1 MKKLSLI
8 LFLILGINSINAECS
23 YSGMF
28 FLPSSKEISLN
39 SMFIIEGY
47 ESSQKTIN
55 SFRNRK
61 IYLKSSSGEL
71 IELKLLH
78 IYKGQFYLT
87 QAIFKPIQK
96 LKPNTTY
103 TLKYSNQTEDEL
115 FEMKRYNSITKK
127 REIVSW
133 KTTTLDSSAP
143 LNPNMKIEF
152 KKTEVHHYGCGPSA
166 NAVFNVKNKSEQEIW
181 YKAEVV
187 EIDTNKKTTY
197 YIKEWENKLEVGHGM
212 CSGAFTFKKK
222 GKYKVRFTPMNID
235 GLPLKTTK
243 WIIFDS
249 PYKDAENPFIF

>member
-1 MKKLSLI
+1 MKKLTLI

-23 YSGMF
+23 YSGMY

-39 SMFIIEGY
+39 SMFIIQGY
-47 ESSQKTIN
+47 ELSQETIE
-55 SFRNRK
+55 SFKNRK
-61 IYLKSSSGEL
+61 VYLVSNSSEL
-71 IELKLLH
+71 IELKLEN
-78 IYKGQFYLT
+78 IYKGQYSIT
-87 QAIFKPIQK
+87 QAIFKPTHK

-115 FEMKRYNSITKK
+115 FEMKRYNDITEK
-127 REIVSW
+127 RETVSW
-133 KTTTLDSSAP
+133 KTTTLEYSEP
-143 LNPNMKIEF
+143 LNPSMKILFE
-152 KKTEVHHYGCGPSA
+152 KTEVIHYGCGPST
-166 NAVFNVKNKSEQEIW
+166 NAIFNVKNKSNQEIW
-181 YKAEVV
+181 YKTELI